1 MARKAKTTLTPSG
14 VKALKTPGFFGDSG
28 AVGLYVQVQ
37 YRQKGKHTTG
47 EKEGKPKLDRS
58 HGIVRSW
65 IFRFTS
71 PVTKKVRWMGLGS
84 CDVIPLAEARDLAKA
99 ARRLVTLG
107 ADPIEYR
114 KVTEEAERQA
124 YLREQASKMTFA
136 ACVDKFLP
144 GKLEELPQCQ
154 ASLAMGADLA
164 ESRARPSAILMLAR
178 SLRR

>member
-65 IFRFTS
+65 IFR
-71 PVTKKVRWMGLGS
+71 
-84 CDVIPLAEARDLAKA
+84 
-99 ARRLVTLG
+99 
-107 ADPIEYR
+107 
-114 KVTEEAERQA
+114 
-124 YLREQASKMTFA
+124 
-136 ACVDKFLP
+136 
-144 GKLEELPQCQ
+144 
-154 ASLAMGADLA
+154 
-164 ESRARPSAILMLAR
+164 SRARSQKRSGGWVSAHVTSYPSQKRETWLKQLAGW
-178 SLRR
+178 